1 MSRPMS
7 FISSAAF
14 WGVIIV
20 LIGLSIILREV
31 FHVNIPFVR
40 IIFGILLIYWGV
52 KIISGGFGKH
62 NWDRNN
68 IVFNE
73 AKTTYDSDKRDYN
86 IVFGNGVIDLFRMET
101 PTEKKKIEVTVVFG
115 HGNLILNDSIPMKVK
130 MTAVFGSA
138 EAPGKTANGFGEST
152 FTTTAYNESS
162 PYILVDATTV
172 FGKTEIES
180 RKW

>member
-1 MSRPMS
+1 MS
-7 FISSAAF
+7 FLSSAAF
-14 WGVIIV
+14 WGLIIV

-40 IIFGILLIYWGV
+40 IVFGILLIYWGV
-52 KIISGGFGKH
+52 KIISGGFNRK
-62 NWDRNN
+62 WDRNN

-73 AKTTYDSDKRDYN
+73 ADVKYDSGKNDYN
-86 IVFGNGVIDLFRMET
+86 IVFGNGVIDLFRIEA
-101 PTEKKKIEVTVVFG
+101 PTEKRKIDVSVIFG

-138 EAPGKTANGFGEST
+138 EAPGKTANGFGENT
-152 FTTTAYNESS
+152 YTTSAYSENA

-172 FGKTEIES
+172 FGKTEIEN